1 MSPAIELRGVTKRFA
16 MGRGAVITALD
27 AIDLAVQD
35 GEFVALIGPSGC
47 GKSTILRLIASLEQ
61 PSDGLVMADGQ
72 APGVLAR
79 AHRLGVAFQDHA
91 LLPWLSVEDNVAL
104 PFKVAGRP
112 VDRAAIRRLLD
123 MVGLAGFE
131 RARAK
136 QLSGGMRQRVSIA
149 RALVLDPAVLLL
161 DEPFGALDAV
171 TRRQLNGELQRI
183 WTARRITTVLV
194 THAVEE
200 ALFLADRVVVL
211 SRRPGRIIQQVVS
224 PFARPRDFAVTRSAE
239 FHRLADALTLAL
251 EPEVGDR

>member
-1 MSPAIELRGVTKRFA
+1 LAALDEIELTVG
-16 MGRGAVITALD
+16 
-27 AIDLAVQD
+27 D

-47 GKSTILRLIASLEQ
+47 GKSTILRLIAALEAPSGGEVRVGGQ
-61 PSDGLVMADGQ
+61 PPRA
-72 APGVLAR
+72 LAL

-91 LLPWLSVEDNVAL
+91 LLPWLTVEDNVAL

-123 MVGLAGFE
+123 TVGLGGFE
-131 RARAK
+131 RARVK

-183 WTARRITTVLV
+183 WSARRITTLLV
-194 THAVEE
+194 THSVDE

-211 SRRPGRIIQQVVS
+211 SRRPGRIIQEMVS
-224 PFARPRDFAVTRSAE
+224 PFARPRDVSMTRSDE

-251 EPEVGDR
+251 EPEAAA